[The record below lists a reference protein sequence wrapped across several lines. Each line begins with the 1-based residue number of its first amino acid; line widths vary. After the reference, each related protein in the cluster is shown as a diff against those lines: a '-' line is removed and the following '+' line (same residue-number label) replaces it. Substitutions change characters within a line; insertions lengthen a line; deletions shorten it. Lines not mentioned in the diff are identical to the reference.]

1 MSMCRLSSAQVDV
14 SVSGGELA
22 TRNLPSTQT
31 HRNLFH
37 LINFHHLFI
46 GFPHETIFFSII
58 SDLIP
63 GILLD
68 EGVGADIPCP
78 SAWPVALS
86 NHADRPGRLESE

>member
-1 MSMCRLSSAQVDV
+1 MPMYRLSSAQVDV

-37 LINFHHLFI
+37 LISFHHLFV
-46 GFPHETIFFSII
+46 GFPYETIFSSIR

-78 SAWPVALS
+78 SA
-86 NHADRPGRLESE
+86 